1 MTALSLSLSL
11 ADSLSSPKKTVIQ
24 NEGEK
29 ISCKI
34 GGKEFVNFSARVIS
48 LLSFSRF
55 IYFDNGILI
64 MYFYYYCTL
73 EIIAISATPPFFFS
87 NYICMYYIYIF
98 RYFAYIKHYIE
109 RYNLCIIHMYIYRTK
124 KD

>member
-64 MYFYYYCTL
+64 MYFCYCTL
-73 EIIAISATPPFFFS
+73 KIIAISATPPFFFQL
-87 NYICMYYIYIF
+87 YMYVLYIYFPLF
-98 RYFAYIKHYIE
+98 RVH
-109 RYNLCIIHMYIYRTK
+109 
-124 KD
+124 